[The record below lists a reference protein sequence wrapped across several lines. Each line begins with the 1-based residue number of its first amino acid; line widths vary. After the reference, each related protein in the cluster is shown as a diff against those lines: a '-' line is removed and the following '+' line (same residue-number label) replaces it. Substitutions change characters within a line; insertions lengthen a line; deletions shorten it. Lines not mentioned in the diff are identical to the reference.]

1 VCTPRP
7 AIKVND
13 MLSPEPIPRTNPSQ
27 PPRLTM
33 ANPLLIDVL
42 ALLTKLGER
51 RHAGELTPE
60 EYAIRRGE
68 LGRSLATG

>member
-1 VCTPRP
+1 MPETRR
-7 AIKVND
+7 AINLND
-13 MLSPEPIPRTNPSQ
+13 MLSPQPIPRTTTSQ
-27 PPRLTM
+27 PPRLTV

-51 RHAGELTPE
+51 RYAGKLTPE
-60 EYAIRRGE
+60 EYATRRVE